1 MQEDATVLT
10 AAEAAELLRVSTKTV
25 LSMAREGVLPG
36 TKVGRSW
43 RFLGTDLLSY
53 VHGTSQVAM

>member
-43 RFLGTDLLSY
+43 RFLRTDLLSY